1 MSWPVWIVKF
11 INDTSYLGLWFL
23 AILAALIS
31 INLWV
36 MNILPIPA
44 LDWWR
49 FFIILLNSFFKKLF
63 NKKII
68 APYTEAILHSMFFIL
83 LIWMIFFITY
93 NDIEKI
99 IK

>member
-1 MSWPVWIVKF
+1 MSWPVWIVNF
-11 INDTSYLGLWFL
+11 IKDTSYKWIWFIL
-23 AILAALIS
+23 ILTAIIS

-36 MNILPIPA
+36 MNLLPIPA

-49 FFIILLNSFFKKLF
+49 FFIVLINSISNKIFRKKLV
-63 NKKII
+63 
-68 APYTEAILHSMFFIL
+68 PVYTEAILHSFFFIIL
-83 LIWMIFFITY
+83 LWLIFFITY